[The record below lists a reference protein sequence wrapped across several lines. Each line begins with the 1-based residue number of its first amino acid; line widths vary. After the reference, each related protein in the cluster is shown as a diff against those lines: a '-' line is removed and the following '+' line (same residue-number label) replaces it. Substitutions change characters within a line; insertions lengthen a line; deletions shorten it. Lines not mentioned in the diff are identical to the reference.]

1 MLKLLKVSCL
11 ALLSFA
17 LAEEI
22 TEVQDTAE
30 AVEENGPSCEGYK
43 TFDVMGQGFLN
54 VSEWWTFTE
63 KHPLFILGVS
73 EGGCTKCCDSEKLLA
88 KLLEKTESK
97 EFTWPVKDTK
107 KKQLIRKEIPVMR
120 FDVKDKQ
127 GMQKLRELGLQ
138 IGNVPSVYFVR
149 HGVARILQSGNFF
162 SIDHSFFT
170 MQRLS

>member
-17 LAEEI
+17 LAEEVA
-22 TEVQDTAE
+22 EVQDTQADTE
-30 AVEENGPSCEGYK
+30 AVEEEPEKGPSCEGYE
-43 TFDVMGQGFLN
+43 TFDVMGQGFLTAT
-54 VSEWWTFTE
+54 EWRAFSD

-73 EGGCTKCCDSEKLLA
+73 ESGCKKCCDSEKLLA

-97 EFTWPVKDTK
+97 EFTYPVKDTK

-127 GMQKLRELGLQ
+127 GLEKLRELGL
-138 IGNVPSVYFVR
+138 
-149 HGVARILQSGNFF
+149 
-162 SIDHSFFT
+162 
-170 MQRLS
+170 